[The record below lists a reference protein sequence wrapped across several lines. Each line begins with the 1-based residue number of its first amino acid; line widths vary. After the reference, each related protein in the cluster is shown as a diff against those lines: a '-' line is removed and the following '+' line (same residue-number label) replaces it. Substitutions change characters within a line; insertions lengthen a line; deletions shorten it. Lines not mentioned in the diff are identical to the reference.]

1 MSKLT
6 LQKKYIAFL
15 ISTLLL
21 VLLLNGFLFTQLFA
35 TRSAKEHQQTLYRAL
50 EELHEELIS
59 REQQTLKVTRALA
72 ERQDIL
78 SSINLINRYQ
88 DINNYQPLIFD
99 VEKENLAI
107 ELALTARTADIDMAM
122 LLDQQER
129 LVAFYLGENGMTLKG
144 YISYEKGKPK
154 IIAAI
159 GDSDTYLPYNRP
171 LPTILLS
178 PNTDSQAGESH
189 SHLIIEQNG
198 LYNSSASYISTS
210 QVDGS
215 EQMIG
220 RVIIAKEISV
230 RELTSAIAHLGVELS
245 MYISGSPPT
254 NQMERLYLEEDE
266 PPLAMLEE
274 FHKSGHT
281 GHPLISRGGYL
292 LGAASLPVHNKG
304 SGIFIVGLQQVLIE
318 RQVLDYRYSAL
329 IVLLITALFI
339 TPLAIYLMNRGL
351 LHPLKKLTDGVHN
364 LSKGDFVKIES
375 SFGNDELGELAA
387 SFNNMVSELKR
398 REDQL
403 RTLSMATEQSPVS
416 IFITSPD
423 GLIEYVNPQFEK
435 QSGFSASEIIG
446 QSMESL
452 YQYSEMDRKQIE
464 ELNTIISS
472 GEKWFGEAKQ
482 KNKHGELYSL
492 RIAISPI
499 KTTDGSISHY
509 LYITEDIT
517 EQKRG
522 EEILRSSQKM
532 DAVGQLT
539 GGIAHDFNNIL
550 GIITGNLELLKM
562 GLNNQPDEQ
571 EKIER
576 ALSGARRGAQLIR
589 KLLNFSRQDNRGQEL
604 TQINPFIE
612 NMRELIAKSITA
624 IIQVETLLADDLWS
638 VEIDPGDLE
647 DAILNLS
654 LNARDAMPGGGLL
667 VIETA
672 NKHLDANYAKQHP
685 NAQEGDYVMVSVSD
699 TGAGIGKEARK
710 KIFDPFFSTKELGKG
725 TGLGLSMVYGFVQRS
740 GGHIQL
746 YSEEGKGSTFHIYLP
761 RAAVEHGKQ
770 DEQRDEEQSELP
782 RGDEKILIVDDE
794 KQLSEVA
801 ESYLQQLGYQT
812 LVANN
817 GKEAL
822 DTLSKTEDIDLI
834 FSDVVMPG
842 GLDGYHLAF
851 AAAKQQPT
859 IRVLLTSG
867 FTSKREEFTNGEQKI
882 YLKLAANLLGKPYNI
897 IELASAIRRTL
908 DEQESLKSH

>member
-15 ISTLLL
+15 ITTLLL
-21 VLLLNGFLFTQLFA
+21 VLLLNGVLFSQLFA
-35 TRSAKEHQQTLYRAL
+35 NRSTAEHQQKIYHSL
-50 EELHEELIS
+50 EALHEELNS
-59 REQQTLKVTRALA
+59 LEQQTLKVSHALST
-72 ERQDIL
+72 RQDIL

-107 ELALTARTADIDMAM
+107 ELALSARTADIDMVM

-129 LVAFYLGENGMTLKG
+129 IVAFYLGENGMALKG
-144 YISYEKGKPK
+144 YISYEKGKRN
-154 IIAAI
+154 IIAAV
-159 GDSDTYLPYNRP
+159 GDSDTFLPYSRP

-178 PNTDSQAGESH
+178 PNTDSQGGKPH
-189 SHLIIEQNG
+189 VHLIIEQNS
-198 LYNSSASYISTS
+198 LYSSSASYLHASH
-210 QVDGS
+210 VDGS
-215 EQMIG
+215 EQRIG

-230 RELTSAIAHLGVELS
+230 KELTSTVAHLGVEFS
-245 MYISGSPPT
+245 MYLSGSHPT
-254 NQMERLYLEEDE
+254 NQIERLYLEEE
-266 PPLAMLEE
+266 QPPLVMLEE
-274 FHKSGHT
+274 SHKSGHRD
-281 GHPLISRGGYL
+281 HPLISRGGYL
-292 LGAASLPVHNKG
+292 LGSAHLPIHNMG
-304 SGIFIVGLQQVLIE
+304 SGVLIVGLQRVLIDK
-318 RQVLDYRYSAL
+318 QILDFRYSAL

-351 LHPLKKLTDGVHN
+351 LHPIKRLTDGVHK
-364 LSKGDFVKIES
+364 LREGEYIKVEGAKGD
-375 SFGNDELGELAA
+375 DELGELAT
-387 SFNNMVSELKR
+387 SFNNMIDELER
-398 REDQL
+398 RDDQL
-403 RTLSMATEQSPVS
+403 RTLSMATEQSPAS
-416 IFITSPD
+416 ILITSPD

-435 QSGFSASEIIG
+435 QSGFSASDVIG
-446 QSMESL
+446 QSMELL
-452 YQYSEMDRKQIE
+452 YQYSEMDREQIE

-472 GEKWFGEAKQ
+472 GDKWSGEAKQ
-482 KNKHGELYSL
+482 RNKSGELYSL

-522 EEILRSSQKM
+522 EEILRGSQKM

-589 KLLNFSRQDNRGQEL
+589 KLLNFSRQDNSGQEL

-685 NAQEGDYVMVSVSD
+685 NAHEGDYVMVSVSD

-746 YSEEGKGSTFHIYLP
+746 YSEEGMGSTFHIYLP
-761 RAAVEHGKQ
+761 RAVVEHGKQ
-770 DEQRDEEQSELP
+770 DEQSDEEQSELP

-822 DTLSKTEDIDLI
+822 DTLSKTEGIDLI

-859 IRVLLTSG
+859 VKVLLTSG

-882 YLKLAANLLGKPYNI
+882 YLKLAANLLGKPYNLR
-897 IELASAIRRTL
+897 ELALAIRQVL
-908 DEQESLKSH
+908 DKQDA